1 MKLTLI
7 TAALYADIARA
18 GHNHGFYEAL
28 STLSH
33 PPTSVGGYHI
43 YDDFNSLFVRAPM
56 SPHAG
61 GDPDHYAAAAYY
73 QDVFVFEEEDDTPR
87 GPVAPLHD
95 NIPPEEMA
103 YAPVHE
109 YHLEAPDTHFE
120 EAVEAFDV
128 WQPIFRQAD
137 YEERLEEEAKIMTS
151 LEAIFDIIGW
161 LETEIEIVEDGVKQ
175 NADTVEQLEAVV
187 NNMHRAS
194 QIIDLS
200 YDH

>member
-1 MKLTLI
+1 MRLALI

-73 QDVFVFEEEDDTPR
+73 
-87 GPVAPLHD
+87 
-95 NIPPEEMA
+95 
-103 YAPVHE
+103 
-109 YHLEAPDTHFE
+109 
-120 EAVEAFDV
+120 
-128 WQPIFRQAD
+128 
-137 YEERLEEEAKIMTS
+137 
-151 LEAIFDIIGW
+151 
-161 LETEIEIVEDGVKQ
+161 
-175 NADTVEQLEAVV
+175 
-187 NNMHRAS
+187 
-194 QIIDLS
+194 
-200 YDH
+200 